1 MDTRFVDLI
10 TTSSMMNQY
19 TIPDTT
25 YLLHLEEQVDD
36 AIIGREIASECGV
49 YKARLYLGKFDKAKL
64 RSNVSNDS
72 FRTSIDKMDV
82 YHYLYGSIFI
92 ILRNDDV
99 RMARENWLFEAH
111 GRLSRIGNNK
121 CIFYL
126 TKWHNTSTKEK
137 PSWTPGG
144 VVSHPP
150 ESFKPLNDEIK
161 KTIETQIL
169 QQPKRP
175 AILQE
180 VGVEIQHPRMM
191 HVITAPEYVPEPLG
205 ELGVSK
211 ANERVRNIVPP
222 ASDMPPNIE
231 RGNVGKQW
239 REELVK
245 KESTDVNRSE
255 ILYVRHELIEKAN
268 DIEERQSQIVD
279 YITEKCIVQSFD
291 DTLIEKLYLN
301 IGTRISEY
309 WGKHPDVGVGFT
321 GKALF
326 KEALSKAVETDDD
339 AKRVSRLFDMYG
351 YSPDIVEIWMHN
363 SMDDVDG
370 NPVLQLLTK
379 YRTNILYKI
388 YETVLQLNCDLEKV
402 DNCCRGYG
410 YSVFEMM
417 TVSPYRIGIAASISV
432 KDLDKL
438 AMVSRLFDKP
448 EQLSD
453 RSVAYYHEYL
463 TDENLMEGSTIMA
476 EQQARIKVRAG
487 YHLSKAEYTRLMQ
500 TNAQRGIYFDYNLTV
515 NMRCYFGLYDM
526 DMSLPLSGW
535 KESYKDCYLQSV
547 NAFDTYIQR
556 GIGVK
561 VVLDKPYIID
571 FNLFK
576 KEIYIYEKL
585 NRMSAPIPSIED
597 IDVYIDR
604 FELSQGS
611 NFKLEERQR
620 QAIKQCFISN
630 NAINVITGGAGS
642 GKTTLIKAIVYVYT
656 TALGYSIDVTD
667 ENNNP
672 DIVFVAPTGK
682 AANRIYESTGFPAR
696 TIHSRF
702 KIGLTD
708 VDSYDTQFKVLFCDE
723 CSMINLD
730 VMYQMLKKVPDD
742 ARIVFSG
749 DINQLVPIGFGQCFA
764 DIINFAPV
772 TTLNVMKRAEGT
784 SLIAKNAKRLVS
796 GYEALSVGNDFRI
809 SNVANFKNAISETI
823 TSLTS
828 KGADIDDIQ
837 VISPVATDKYD
848 WGTSKM
854 NVFLQDLLNHD
865 VPITHKIHQR
875 RYKDCYDTFQ
885 VGDRVIQT
893 KNNAEIIQYIVE
905 DNQYVEVGQGVLN
918 GDIGKIRK
926 ILTSEEMYKVTGDDY
941 LLKQCEDP
949 NTIFVDVEYTVAG
962 SSYSIIYT
970 TKTTNPDGRP
980 TYNGYETSGGN
991 VSQIQLGYAIT
1002 VHKMQGSQS
1011 KHIIL
1016 LWYPMK
1022 RKDFLSR
1029 NMLYTAITRAEKDV
1043 TIFGDDFAIESARH
1057 IVSNDARTTYL
1068 KVFFNEPVLKKST

>member
-1 MDTRFVDLI
+1 MDARFVDLI
-10 TTSSMMNQY
+10 TTSSMMYQY

-25 YLLHLEEQVDD
+25 YLLHLEEQVDSS
-36 AIIGREIASECGV
+36 IIGRDIAPECGV
-49 YKARLYLGKFDKAKL
+49 YRARLYLGKFDKAKM
-64 RSNVSNDS
+64 RGNVSNDS
-72 FRTSIDKMDV
+72 FRTAIDKLDV
-82 YHYLYGSIFI
+82 YHYLHGSIFI
-92 ILRNDDV
+92 ILRNDDL
-99 RMARENWLFEAH
+99 RMARQNWLFEAH
-111 GRLSRIGNNK
+111 GRLSRVGNNK

-191 HVITAPEYVPEPLG
+191 LAPPIPEYVPEPIG

-211 ANERVRNIVPP
+211 ANERMRNIVPP
-222 ASDMPPNIE
+222 VSDIPSNIE

-239 REELVK
+239 REEPVN
-245 KESTDVNRSE
+245 KESTEINRSE
-255 ILYVRHELIEKAN
+255 MLKVRHTLIEKAN
-268 DIEERQSQIVD
+268 DIEKRQEQIIE
-279 YITEKCIVQSFD
+279 YITEKCINYEFD
-291 DTLIEKLYLN
+291 ESLIEDLYHN
-301 IGTRISEY
+301 IGMRIIEN
-309 WGKHPDVGVGFT
+309 WGKQPEVGVGFT
-321 GKALF
+321 GRALF
-326 KEALSKAVETDDD
+326 KQAMLRVTSTDKDT
-339 AKRVSRLFDMYG
+339 KMVSQLFDMYG
-351 YSPDIVEIWMHN
+351 FSPDIVELWMYN
-363 SMDDVDG
+363 DMDAIDS
-370 NPVLQLLTK
+370 NPILQLLIK
-379 YRTNILYKI
+379 YRTNILYSL

-402 DNCCRGYG
+402 DNHCRRYG

-417 TVSPYRIGIAASISV
+417 IVSPYRIGIAAPISV

-438 AMVSRLFDKP
+438 AMISKLFDKP

-453 RSVAYYHEYL
+453 RSVSYYHEYL
-463 TDENLMEGSTIMA
+463 TDENLMEGSTIIA
-476 EQQARIKVRAG
+476 EQQARIRVRAG

-500 TNAQRGIYFDYNLTV
+500 TRASRGIYFDYNLTV

-535 KESYKDCYLQSV
+535 KENYTDCYLQSV

-556 GIGVK
+556 GIGIR

-571 FNLFK
+571 FDLFR
-576 KEIYIYEKL
+576 KEIFIYEKL
-585 NRMSAPIPSIED
+585 NKMSSSIPPIEN
-597 IDVYIDR
+597 IDMYINR

-620 QAIKQCFISN
+620 QAIKQCFVSN
-630 NAINVITGGAGS
+630 NTINVITGGAGS

-656 TALGYSIDVTD
+656 TALGYTIEIDD
-667 ENNNP
+667 ENKIP

-696 TIHSRF
+696 TIHSKFR
-702 KIGLTD
+702 IGLTD
-708 VDSYDTQFKVLFCDE
+708 DAEASDIVFKVLFCDE

-742 ARIVFSG
+742 ARIIFSG

-796 GYEALSVGNDFRI
+796 GYETLSVGNDFKI
-809 SNVANFKNAISETI
+809 KNVTDFKNSIAETI
-823 TSLTS
+823 DYLVT
-828 KGADIDDIQ
+828 KGSNIDDIQ
-837 VISPVATDKYD
+837 VISPVATDKYE
-848 WGTSKM
+848 WGTRKM
-854 NVFLQDLLNHD
+854 NIYLQELLNHG
-865 VPITHKIHQR
+865 VPVTQKIHQR
-875 RYKDCYDTFQ
+875 KHKDSYDTFQ

-893 KNNAEIIQYIVE
+893 KNNTEMIQYIVE
-905 DNQYVEVGQGVLN
+905 NNQYVANGQGVLN
-918 GDIGKIRK
+918 GDIGKIRR
-926 ILTSEEMYKVTGDDY
+926 ILTSAEMFISTTDNE
-941 LLKQCEDP
+941 LLIQCENP
-949 NTIFVDVEYTVAG
+949 NAIFVDVEYIVAG
-962 SSYSIIYT
+962 STYSIIYT
-970 TKTTNPDGRP
+970 TKTTNPDGKP

-991 VSQIQLGYAIT
+991 ISQIQLGYAIT

-1016 LWYPMK
+1016 LWYPMR

-1057 IVSNDARTTYL
+1057 IISNDARTTYL
-1068 KVFFNEPVLKKST
+1068 KLYFRLANDT